1 MAFEKLP
8 PEWNDVGVEPP
19 QSKKDTGFQ
28 PGEKPPAQW
37 INWLFNKIYLAV
49 KELQEKAVEKVAG
62 KGLSSND
69 YTTAEKEK
77 LAGIAAGAQV
87 NTVTSVAGRTG
98 AVTLTK
104 IDVGLGNVDNV
115 KQASKTEF
123 DTHQADNVKHV
134 ISSERT
140 SWNGKIDKSLATAA
154 NDFLVASGAGAWVKK
169 TLVEVKTLLGLKSAA
184 YTESSTYAT
193 AAQGTLATNAM
204 PKGGGTMSGELNFAD
219 QLATRPY
226 IKDYAEAVTANNA
239 ASGTVTLNIETANNF
254 NLTISGA
261 TTLIFSN
268 PSASGRACS
277 ITVKINMPATL
288 YAITF
293 PASVKWDGDKI
304 PTFSASKTAILTFIT
319 FDAGARWYG
328 MVAGTNFTT

>member
-123 DTHQADNVKHV
+123 DTHQADNTAHGVDTR
-134 ISSERT
+134 IP
-140 SWNGKIDKSLATAA
+140 KSLATAV
-154 NDFLVASGAGAWVKK
+154 DQVMVSSGVGAWA
-169 TLVEVKTLLGLKSAA
+169 VKTLAQFKTWLGLGSAA
-184 YTESSTYAT
+184 YTASTAYAT

-204 PKGGGTMSGELNFAD
+204 PKGGGTWSGESNHAD
-219 QLATRPY
+219 NLVARAY
-226 IKDYAEAVTANNA
+226 LKDYAEVVTANAA
-239 ASGTVTLNIETANNF
+239 ASGTITLNIETANNF
-254 NLTISGA
+254 NLTIAGA
-261 TTLIFSN
+261 TTLAFSN

-293 PASVKWDGDKI
+293 PASVKWAGDKI
-304 PTFSASKTAILTFIT
+304 PIFTAGKTAYLTFVT
-319 FDAGARWYG
+319 FDGGSRWHG
-328 MVAGTNFTT
+328 FDGGTDFTT

>member
-123 DTHQADNVKHV
+123 DTHQADNTAHGVDTR
-134 ISSERT
+134 IP
-140 SWNGKIDKSLATAA
+140 KSLATAA
-154 NDFLVASGAGAWVKK
+154 DQVMVSSGVGAWA
-169 TLVEVKTLLGLKSAA
+169 VKTLAQFKTWLGLGSAA
-184 YTESSTYAT
+184 YTASTAYAT
-193 AAQGTLATNAM
+193 AAQGTKADNAL
-204 PKGGGTMSGELNFAD
+204 PKAGGTISGEINMQDNAL
-219 QLATRPY
+219 TRPY
-226 IKDYAEAVTANNA
+226 IKDYAETVGATPATT
-239 ASGTVTLNIETANNF
+239 GTVTFDMATGNVFKVTPTGNI
-254 NLTISGA
+254 TIAVSNPPATGRQGSITIKITNGA
-261 TTLIFSN
+261 T
-268 PSASGRACS
+268 
-277 ITVKINMPATL
+277 V
-288 YAITF
+288 YAKTF
-293 PASVKWDGDKI
+293 PASFKWVNDEI
-304 PTFSASKTAILTFIT
+304 PDMSEAGKTYLVVAETDNAGAAYRASCLGPFSA
-319 FDAGARWYG
+319 
-328 MVAGTNFTT
+328 